1 MKHLSDIRSLIFLSL
16 TWTFQ
21 LFVVLS
27 PKDTFSIGALVGL
40 FLLNIVLVLQ
50 ASLINHNHRHCGIF
64 TSAFL
69 NRLVDRLIS
78 LILISPSTR
87 LHAVHMFNHHTHY
100 QSGEKDWASYKLA
113 TKHSSGFLRSLEYLK
128 KSSQEMTK
136 NRPTLNLPTDLRKN
150 QKVERILVLLY
161 VIALLYVNPLMT
173 LFWLLP
179 SCVIGLF
186 LLLLANL
193 VNHDNCDLQSEFN
206 HSRNFLSSFE
216 NWFFCNNGYHTAHH
230 LKPAMHWSKYPEF
243 HKRELMEKVAPELNK
258 GSLFIYS
265 LKNYFLSGK

>member
-1 MKHLSDIRSLIFLSL
+1 MKHLSDVRSLIFLSV
-16 TWTFQ
+16 TWIFQ
-21 LFVVLS
+21 LFVLA
-27 PKDTFSIGALVGL
+27 PQNTFSIGALIIL
-40 FLLNIVLVLQ
+40 FLLNIILVLQ
-50 ASLINHNHRHCGIF
+50 ASLINHNHRHCGMF
-64 TSAFL
+64 TSSFL
-69 NRLVDRLIS
+69 NRLVDRVIS
-78 LILISPSTR
+78 LILLLPSTR

-100 QSGEKDWASYKLA
+100 RTGEKDWASYKLV
-113 TKHSSGFLRSLEYLK
+113 TKNSSGILRSLEYLK
-128 KSSQEMTK
+128 LSSKEMSK
-136 NRPTLNLPTDLRKN
+136 NRPTLDLPKGLLRN
-150 QKVERILVLLY
+150 QSVERILILIY
-161 VIALLYVNPLMT
+161 VAALLYVNPLMT

-243 HKRELMEKVAPELNK
+243 HERELMEKVAPELNK